1 MHLLRVALRVEAE
14 VPQVAAKRSH
24 HARVCEFRVRKSLIK
39 SKSAGCGCFLIF
51 QIGAL
56 PLLTARVAERTES
69 LLRITS
75 NAFHA
80 I

>member
-39 SKSAGCGCFLIF
+39 SKSAGCGF

-56 PLLTARVAERTES
+56 PLLTASVAERTES